1 MNYSE
6 MTVDEL
12 QEYADKNNID
22 LNGAKR
28 KAAIIEAIETASS
41 KSEDEVELIGN
52 ATEPDPTV
60 EAVPEPEEAPTEDA
74 DTEPEE
80 APTEEVDQEPEE
92 APVSDAPKSMKIRA
106 LKGGLVVGGHILS
119 EGGVYAVSE
128 SAYNVSAEEQKKVYG
143 VVYYEKA

>member
-28 KAAIIEAIETASS
+28 KADIIKAIEAASS
-41 KSEDEVELIGN
+41 EGEDEVELVGKDN
-52 ATEPDPTV
+52 ELDPTV
-60 EAVPEPEEAPTEDA
+60 EAVPEPEEAPTEEA
-74 DTEPEE
+74 GTEPEE
-80 APTEEVDQEPEE
+80 APTEEGVSEPEE
-92 APVSDAPKSMKIRA
+92 ATVSDAPKSMKIRA